1 MNPYHL
7 TKDQEEVVKALQ
19 ERVSVSVD
27 KKTLVITASVQMQ
40 DPVISAQMT
49 KVVLENL
56 QNYITNYRT
65 QKVKQDLEFTQKV
78 FGESRDAYYKAQ
90 RAYAAFEDANRNI
103 ISSSYRTV
111 AGSITVYTGV
121 SSCTRN
127 LSCSNFCANVL

>member
-1 MNPYHL
+1 MLNSFSLSVTSTGNNSNRNGVLCTTSGYKSGEIASAPAAAFRLISGDEEESEGLNPYHL

-56 QNYITNYRT
+56 QNYITNYLAPT
-65 QKVKQDLEFTQKV
+65 SAPTYCKH
-78 FGESRDAYYKAQ
+78 
-90 RAYAAFEDANRNI
+90 
-103 ISSSYRTV
+103 
-111 AGSITVYTGV
+111 
-121 SSCTRN
+121 
-127 LSCSNFCANVL
+127 